1 MMNFERKF
9 CYFRLTSIRFRGP
22 DQLIKVISSPA
33 EIQVRI
39 QAKPRAVKRIHTDE
53 TEYYILSVSLSVS
66 LSVHSPAALYKLI
79 KAIAPPPEI
88 HVRIQAKHLQLERK
102 IFIDDT
108 E

>member
-9 CYFRLTSIRFRGP
+9 CYFRLTSTRFRGP

-39 QAKPRAVKRIHTDE
+39 HTDE
-53 TEYYILSVSLSVS
+53 TEYYILSLSL
-66 LSVHSPAALYKLI
+66 HSTAALYKLI
-79 KAIAPPPEI
+79 KVIAPPPEI

>member
-1 MMNFERKF
+1 MMNFERKLG
-9 CYFRLTSIRFRGP
+9 YFRLRSIRFRGP

-39 QAKPRAVKRIHTDE
+39 QAKPRAVKRIHTEE
-53 TEYYILSVSLSVS
+53 TEYYILS
-66 LSVHSPAALYKLI
+66 LSVHSTAALYKLI

-88 HVRIQAKHLQLERK
+88 LFRIQSKHLQLERK